1 MLILNKAMSTF
12 FETIQLEISELVEKL
27 VKKVIE
33 DLLWARSL
41 VISDLR

>member
-1 MLILNKAMSTF
+1 MSTF